1 MRTDPAKAME
11 FCALFYAA
19 LRDSLCDTAVV
30 LQRVADI
37 ESHAPGHA
45 ETRFCKGC
53 VLPIVDSVATRY
65 LQCEMGL
72 TPEQIRGALRCE
84 GISTLAQIYTPAVGQ
99 SGFSTFTWGTN
110 YQRISKTGKVYPP
123 GTRGYQPC
131 PDFGIV
137 HKKQEKFTLIGET
150 KFSLTGTSVTPLL
163 AEICRDLRYYV
174 GLPSEPDKSWDYDFG
189 FGIAYAAGGAGPRKS
204 YLFADEWDKSRFVVG
219 CFHA

>member
-1 MRTDPAKAME
+1 MRTDPAKARR
-11 FCALFYAA
+11 FCDLLYYA
-19 LRDSLCDTAVV
+19 LRDSLCDTGVV
-30 LQRVADI
+30 LQRVTDI

-53 VLPIVDSVATRY
+53 VLPIIDSVATRY
-65 LQCEMGL
+65 LHSELGL
-72 TPEQIRGALRCE
+72 TPKQVRAALRCE

-110 YQRISKTGKVYPP
+110 YQRVSKTGKAYPP
-123 GTRGYQPC
+123 ETRGYQPC

-137 HKKQEKFTLIGET
+137 HKEQEKFTLIGET
-150 KFSLTGTSVTPLL
+150 KFSRIGTTITSLL
-163 AEICRDLRYYV
+163 AEICRDLRYYI

-189 FGIAYAAGGAGPRKS
+189 FGIAYAAGGAGARKS
-204 YLFADEWDKSRFVVG
+204 YLFSDEWEESRFVVA